1 MAVCK
6 FAADFRSGCCAT
18 SMETFFIIFLT
29 SVVHLSMARITIPE
43 GIVG

>member
-6 FAADFRSGCCAT
+6 FAFHFRSGCCAT
-18 SMETFFIIFLT
+18 SMEILLFVSA
-29 SVVHLSMARITIPE
+29 SVVHLSMARITIPK